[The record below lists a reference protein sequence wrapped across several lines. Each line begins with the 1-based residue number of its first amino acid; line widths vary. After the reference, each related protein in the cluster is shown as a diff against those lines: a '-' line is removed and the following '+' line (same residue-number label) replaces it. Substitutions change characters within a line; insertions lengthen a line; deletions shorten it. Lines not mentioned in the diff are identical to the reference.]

1 MLMSEFTVYPA
12 IDLRRGQVVRLRQGD
27 SERQTTYASDPR
39 AVAQDWIDSG
49 ANWLHVVNLD
59 GAFGEESQS
68 NIEAL
73 RSILQF
79 EAQVQLGGGLRT
91 ISTIESALDMGV
103 ERVILG
109 TVAIEN
115 PDLIDQVVAAFGG
128 DRVVV
133 GIDAREGKVRIHGW
147 RKGSGVDPIELAKK
161 TVDQGV
167 RTSIVTDITRDGMD
181 EGVNLDLANRIQSE
195 TGLAVI
201 AAGGVNSLQ
210 DVQRAKAI
218 GLQGIIIGR
227 ALYEG
232 QVSLVEALKC

>member
-1 MLMSEFTVYPA
+1 MSEFTVYPA

-27 SERQTTYASDPR
+27 SERQTTYASDPS
-39 AVAQDWIDSG
+39 AIAQDWIVSG

-79 EAQVQLGGGLRT
+79 EAKVQLGGGLRT
-91 ISTIESALDMGV
+91 NSTIESALKMGV

-109 TVAIEN
+109 TVAIES

-147 RKGSGVDPIELAKK
+147 RKGSNLDPIELAKK
-161 TVDQGV
+161 TADQGV

-181 EGVNLDLANRIQSE
+181 EGVNLDLAYRIHSE

-210 DVQRAKAI
+210 DVQRAKAK
-218 GLQGIIIGR
+218 GLHGIIIGH

-232 QVSLVEALKC
+232 QVSLVEALAC